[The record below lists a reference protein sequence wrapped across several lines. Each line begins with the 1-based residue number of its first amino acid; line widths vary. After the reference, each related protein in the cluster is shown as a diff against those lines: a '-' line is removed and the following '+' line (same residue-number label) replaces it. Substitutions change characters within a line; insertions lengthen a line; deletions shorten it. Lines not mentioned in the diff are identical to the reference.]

1 MSEKKCVLVYGRC
14 LNLSGVAA
22 CLKLEAGLDVHLAD
36 PHQCNARKVLD
47 AFNPKAIIYDL
58 TDPPTD
64 LDLAL
69 LRDRPGT
76 QLIGVD
82 PSSNDV
88 LVLTGKRNRAVT
100 MGELAQL
107 VSGSGRGTNAT
118 VNDGGG
124 AID

>member
-82 PSSNDV
+82 PSSDDV

-107 VSGSGRGTNAT
+107 VSVYGRSANEPA
-118 VNDGGG
+118 NGGG
-124 AID
+124 EID